1 VSAISRQYVLRKLQ
15 MLCIWFVV
23 ITVAI
28 YLYADDND
36 PMPVSL
42 FDRLLIATGI
52 VVFLSIPFVKKIG
65 RIYLNTTPDDAD
77 LDD

>member
-1 VSAISRQYVLRKLQ
+1 MSAISRQYVLRKLQ

>member
-1 VSAISRQYVLRKLQ
+1 MPVNSKRYVLRKLR
-15 MLCIWFVV
+15 MLGIWFAV
-23 ITVAI
+23 ITI
-28 YLYADDND
+28 IIHLYSDDYD

-42 FDRLLIATGI
+42 FNRLLVATGI

>member
-1 VSAISRQYVLRKLQ
+1 

-23 ITVAI
+23 ITVI
-28 YLYADDND
+28 VYLYADDIE

-42 FDRLLIATGI
+42 FNRLLIAAGI

>member
-36 PMPVSL
+36 LMPVSL

>member
-1 VSAISRQYVLRKLQ
+1 VSANSKQYILHKLK
-15 MLCIWFVV
+15 LICIWFVV
-23 ITVAI
+23 ITVVIA
-28 YLYADDND
+28 LYADETN

-42 FDRLLIATGI
+42 ITRFVISASI
-52 VVFLSIPFVKKIG
+52 VAVTSIPFVRKIG

>member
-1 VSAISRQYVLRKLQ
+1 MSAISRQFILRKLQ
-15 MLCIWFVV
+15 VLCIWFVV
-23 ITVAI
+23 ITVI
-28 YLYADDND
+28 VYLYADDIE

-42 FDRLLIATGI
+42 FNRLLIAAGI

>member
-1 VSAISRQYVLRKLQ
+1 MSAISRQYVLRKLQ

-36 PMPVSL
+36 LMPVSL

>member
-1 VSAISRQYVLRKLQ
+1 MQV
-15 MLCIWFVV
+15 LCIWFVV
-23 ITVAI
+23 ITVI
-28 YLYADDND
+28 VYLYADDIE

-42 FDRLLIATGI
+42 FNRLLIAAGI